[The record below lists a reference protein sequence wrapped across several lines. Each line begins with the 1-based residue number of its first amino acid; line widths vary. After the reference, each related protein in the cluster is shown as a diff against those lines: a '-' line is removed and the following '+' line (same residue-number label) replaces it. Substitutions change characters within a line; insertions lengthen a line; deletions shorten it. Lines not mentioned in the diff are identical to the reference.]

1 MASSM
6 ASRYLAFTRWSLSYQ
21 LVFRQTLSG
30 ETGLRTKGGRLHAMQ
45 KRLLRAQRDDF
56 QGLWKDMIAAHE
68 ERERRETL
76 VSERRQA
83 RENGT
88 EQKRRMRRALRL
100 GQRALFGKDVKALAQ
115 AASSTRP
122 RPGLSRR

>member
-1 MASSM
+1 MSIKAAKPGS
-6 ASRYLAFTRWSLSYQ
+6 AAEDLAFTKWSLSYQ
-21 LVFRQTLSG
+21 LVFRQTLAG
-30 ETGLRTKGGRLHAMQ
+30 ETGWRTKGGRLHAMQ

-56 QGLWKDMIAAHE
+56 QGLWKYMIAAHE

-88 EQKRRMRRALRL
+88 EEKRRMRRALRI
-100 GQRALFGKDVKALAQ
+100 GNKALFGRL
-115 AASSTRP
+115 
-122 RPGLSRR
+122 